1 MSSAEWASS
10 KIPSAKWSQARWY
23 WIFIQRRR
31 LFVTVFPETEQH
43 YRQTFNFFFNRY
55 YFSSNW
61 WLLLFRFWSIFGPS
75 RFWLSLIANHKICGF
90 KYISWGFCRLEFL
103 GYANNQFVK
112 AGFKPEAKLF
122 LLDLYIF
129 HFLFKKEISVSI
141 FSLTK
146 DLILVFT
153 NNKLFSFIETQSLLP
168 RDKFDIETFLRKV
181 MRASIIL

>member
-1 MSSAEWASS
+1 MLEFRFDSRIFRHISTGHLIFLSFVRSLFLMTKSIVHKFLSSAEWASS

-23 WIFIQRRR
+23 WIFIQGRR
-31 LFVTVFPETEQH
+31 LFVTVFPETEQL

-112 AGFKPEAKLF
+112 AG
-122 LLDLYIF
+122 
-129 HFLFKKEISVSI
+129 
-141 FSLTK
+141 
-146 DLILVFT
+146 LI
-153 NNKLFSFIETQSLLP
+153 
-168 RDKFDIETFLRKV
+168 
-181 MRASIIL
+181 